1 MSPREKRIDKLIN
14 RFYGEALFFDDLPLQ
29 VQKEVNAKGES
40 AWMDAERLLGDHQP
54 DISFIN
60 RQYSIFH

>member
-29 VQKEVNAKGES
+29 AQKEVDAKGES
-40 AWMDAERLLGDHQP
+40 AWMDAERLLGDNYNK
-54 DISFIN
+54 FN
-60 RQYSIFH
+60 